1 VAGTL
6 PAPLQETPSWGIEPV
21 PERLRVLGMLDTTL
35 LWTNLGISLLVLVL
49 PAYFDLPLS
58 KALAATVVGA
68 VIGNGMLAVAGL
80 IGADARVPTMVLQRA
95 PLGRRGSYVAT
106 ALNILQCLGWAIFEL
121 IVIAT
126 AAGLLCNKLF
136 GFEAVWLWKLLFGGV
151 AAVLA
156 LLGPIGFVRRFV
168 RKFAIWAVLAS
179 VVYLAWWIVNGANLH
194 AIWSQPGHHGSFW
207 LAVDTV
213 VAVTVSWAPLVA
225 DYTRFSRDRRSAFF
239 GVGIGYLLPT
249 LFQFG
254 FGSILVLSRGVDPNH
269 PELILTAIAGGG
281 AAAALALLA
290 LTVDET
296 DEAFAN
302 VYSTAVSVQN
312 LAPHIRQ
319 RALIVGVAVVA
330 TAGALAI
337 DMRSYQRFLLLL
349 GAVFVPLLG
358 VLVADWL
365 LRGMHYTRDDVFAAP
380 ALRPASVF
388 AWAAGFFVYEWL
400 YQPTDLGFWSRWL
413 GELWTPQYEIGAS
426 VPSFVV
432 AFLLTAVA
440 VWLGSARAA
449 ARTRREPL
457 PGRR

>member
-1 VAGTL
+1 M
-6 PAPLQETPSWGIEPV
+6 ETPNWGIEPV
-21 PERLRVLGMLDTTL
+21 PQRLQVLGFVDTTL
-35 LWTNLGISLLVLVL
+35 LWINLGISLLVLVL
-49 PAYFDLPLS
+49 PAYFDLPLRD
-58 KALAATVVGA
+58 ALAATLVGGL
-68 VIGNGMLAVAGL
+68 IGNGLLGLAAL

-95 PLGRRGSYVAT
+95 PLGRRGSYLAT
-106 ALNILQCLGWAIFEL
+106 GLNVLQCLGWAIFEL

-126 AAGLLCNKLF
+126 AADLLFAKLF
-136 GFEAVWLWKLLFGGV
+136 DVHVLWLWKLVFGAV
-151 AAVLA
+151 AAAMA

-168 RKFAIWAVLAS
+168 RKFAIWAVAAS
-179 VVYLAWWIVNGANLH
+179 VVYLAWWIVDGANVGSM
-194 AIWSQPGHHGSFW
+194 WTEGGHHGSFW
-207 LAVDTV
+207 IAVDTV

-225 DYTRFSRDRRSAFF
+225 DYTRFSRDRRSAFW
-239 GVGIGYLLPT
+239 GTSIGYLLPT

-254 FGSILVLSRGVDPNH
+254 FGSILVLSRGVDAAH

-302 VYSTAVSVQN
+302 VYSTAVSAQN
-312 LAPHIRQ
+312 VLTRVSQ
-319 RALIVGVAVVA
+319 RTLVVVASVIA

-365 LRGMHYTRDDVFAAP
+365 LRGAHYTREDVFAAP
-380 ALRPASVF
+380 ALRPGPL
-388 AWAAGFFVYEWL
+388 AGWVVGFLVYEWL
-400 YQPTDLGFWSRWL
+400 NQPADLGFWSRWL
-413 GELWTPQYEIGAS
+413 SHLPTPSYAVGAS
-426 VPSFVV
+426 LPSFVV
-432 AFLLTAVA
+432 AFLLTAAA
-440 VWLGSARAA
+440 VRLGSARAA
-449 ARTRREPL
+449 ARARREPL

>member
-1 VAGTL
+1 
-6 PAPLQETPSWGIEPV
+6 V
-21 PERLRVLGMLDTTL
+21 PDRLRVLGFVDTTL

-49 PAYFDLPLS
+49 PAYFDLSLQ
-58 KALAATVVGA
+58 KALLATVVGGL
-68 VIGNGMLAVAGL
+68 IGNAMLAVAGL
-80 IGADARVPTMVLQRA
+80 IGADGRVPTMVLQRA
-95 PLGRRGSYVAT
+95 PLGRRGSYLAT
-106 ALNILQCLGWAIFEL
+106 VLNVVQCLGWAIFEL

-126 AAGLLCNKLF
+126 AAGLLCDKIF
-136 GFEAVWLWKLLFGGV
+136 GFKAIWLWKLVFGV
-151 AAVLA
+151 AATVLA

-168 RKFAIWAVLAS
+168 RKFAIWAVAAS
-179 VVYLAWWIVNGANLH
+179 IVYLTWWILDGANLSH
-194 AIWSQPGHHGSFW
+194 LWSHPGTHHGSFW

-225 DYTRFSRDRRSAFF
+225 DYTRFSRDRRTGFW

-249 LFQFG
+249 LFQFS

-302 VYSTAVSVQN
+302 VYSAAVSVQN
-312 LAPHIRQ
+312 LVPRMSQ
-319 RALIVGVAVVA
+319 RTLIVAVSAVS
-330 TAGALAI
+330 TACALAI

-365 LRGMHYTRDDVFAAP
+365 LAGAHYTEARIFRAP
-380 ALRPASVF
+380 PFRVGPVI
-388 AWAAGFFVYEWL
+388 AWVAGFVAYEWL
-400 YQPTDLGFWSRWL
+400 YQPTNLGFWTRALSHL
-413 GELWTPQYEIGAS
+413 PTPSYAIGAS
-426 VPSFVV
+426 VPGFVV
-432 AFLLTAVA
+432 AFLLTAVFG
-440 VWLGSARAA
+440 WLGSARAA
-449 ARTRREPL
+449 ARARREPL
-457 PGRR
+457 VRPD

>member
-1 VAGTL
+1 M
-6 PAPLQETPSWGIEPV
+6 
-21 PERLRVLGMLDTTL
+21 LGSLDTTL

-49 PAYFDLPLS
+49 PAYFDLPLRD
-58 KALAATVVGA
+58 ALGATLVGA
-68 VIGNGMLAVAGL
+68 LIGNGMLAAAAL

-95 PLGRRGSYVAT
+95 PLGRRGSYLAT
-106 ALNILQCLGWAIFEL
+106 GLNILQCLGWAIFEL

-126 AAGLLCNKLF
+126 AAGLLCDKLF
-136 GFEAVWLWKLLFGGV
+136 GFKGVWLWKLVFGAV
-151 AAVLA
+151 AMLLA

-179 VVYLAWWIVNGANLH
+179 VIYLGWWILDGAQLGEL
-194 AIWSQPGHHGSFW
+194 WSQRGHKGSFW

-225 DYTRFSRDRRSAFF
+225 DYTRFSRGRRSAFF
-239 GVGIGYLLPT
+239 GAGIGYLLPT

-254 FGSILVLSRGVDPNH
+254 FGSVLVLSRGVDPNH

-302 VYSTAVSVQN
+302 VYSAAVSTQN
-312 LAPHIRQ
+312 LVPRVSQ
-319 RALIVGVAVVA
+319 RTLIVVASVIA

-337 DMRSYQRFLLLL
+337 DMRGYQRFLLLL

-358 VLVADWL
+358 VLLADWL
-365 LRGMHYTRDDVFAAP
+365 LAGAHYTRRHIFEGPAVRPGCIAAW
-380 ALRPASVF
+380 L
-388 AWAAGFFVYEWL
+388 AGFFVYEWL
-400 YQPTDLGFWSRWL
+400 YQPTDLGFWSSWIGRL
-413 GELWTPQYEIGAS
+413 PTPSYQIGAS
-426 VPSFVV
+426 IPSFVV
-432 AFLLTAVA
+432 AFLLTAAA
-440 VWLGSARAA
+440 VKLGSARAA
-449 ARTRREPL
+449 ARARREPHA
-457 PGRR
+457 RSR

>member
-1 VAGTL
+1 
-6 PAPLQETPSWGIEPV
+6 V
-21 PERLRVLGMLDTTL
+21 PDRLRVLGLLDTTL

-49 PAYFDLPLS
+49 PAYFDLDL
-58 KALAATVVGA
+58 KHALAATLVGGL
-68 VIGNGMLAVAGL
+68 IGNAMLAVAAL
-80 IGADARVPTMVLQRA
+80 IGADGRVPTMVLQRA
-95 PLGRRGSYVAT
+95 PLGTRGSYLAT
-106 ALNILQCLGWAIFEL
+106 VLNVLQCLGWAIFEL

-126 AAGLLCNKLF
+126 AAGLLCDKLF
-136 GFEAVWLWKLLFGGV
+136 GFKAIWLWKLVFG
-151 AAVLA
+151 ATATVLA

-179 VVYLAWWIVNGANLH
+179 LVYLTWWILHGAHVVHL
-194 AIWSQPGHHGSFW
+194 WSHGGTHHGSFW

-225 DYTRFSRDRRSAFF
+225 DYTRFSRDRRSAFWGA
-239 GVGIGYLLPT
+239 GVGYLLPT
-249 LFQFG
+249 LYQFG

-302 VYSTAVSVQN
+302 VYSAAVSLQN
-312 LAPHIRQ
+312 LVPRVSQ
-319 RALIVGVAVVA
+319 RALIVGTSALA

-365 LRGMHYTRDDVFAAP
+365 LAGARYVPERIFDGPAA
-380 ALRPASVF
+380 RPGPIA
-388 AWAAGFFVYEWL
+388 AWIAGFIAYEWL
-400 YQPTDLGFWSRWL
+400 YQPTDLGFWSRL
-413 GELWTPQYEIGAS
+413 IGHLPAPSYAIGAS
-426 VPSFVV
+426 VPGFAV
-432 AFLLTAVA
+432 AFLLTAAFARV
-440 VWLGSARAA
+440 GSARAA
-449 ARTRREPL
+449 ARARREPL
-457 PGRR
+457 VRPR